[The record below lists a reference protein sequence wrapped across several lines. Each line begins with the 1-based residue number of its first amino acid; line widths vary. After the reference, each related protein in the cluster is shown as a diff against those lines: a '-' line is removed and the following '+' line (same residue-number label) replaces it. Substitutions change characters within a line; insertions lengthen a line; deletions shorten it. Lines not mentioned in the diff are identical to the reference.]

1 MKPSPLPLALAALLA
16 ACTPGVD
23 IDVRRA
29 DAIEAAPA
37 TVPPAASTP
46 GTTAPQVPATSA
58 ADLNGPF
65 EPSPRLPSKDLLPG
79 VALAGPGYRIADEA
93 QVVDYYGQFEL
104 RSDVGAL
111 VADGASVLQLRVRE
125 LDAVRRLDKVSY
137 SEVFGTAARRS
148 AERPVDAVR
157 QVGAEPV
164 DTVSGL
170 PAGIG
175 RFLVRT
181 ARNIQELALDL
192 NDAAIDAM
200 ADDEEDEAKDGSG
213 PSTGERAQKVAT
225 QATLRY
231 IGYNKARREIARQVE
246 ADPYSTNPM
255 LDERLD
261 KLAWAAWSGAKLTGL
276 AVGLIGGVAGQAL
289 GYARDAYELVWEL
302 PPEDLKRRNL
312 GVLAEFGIRG
322 KPARDFVRRSK
333 AFTLTQQTEFI
344 ELLRLPLFA
353 PARRPLFDLALTA
366 EREIHARFLIDA
378 MRMLLHAERA
388 QSAGATATL
397 IGASPALRRADGS
410 HIIALPVD
418 YLHWTREIAAFA
430 WRDDLIGS
438 RNLLL
443 VTGTLS
449 PTALDAFS
457 AAGWSVHERVDPR
470 PTAEEK
476 SAARTAPV
484 IEAP

>member
-1 MKPSPLPLALAALLA
+1 MKLSRLPLVLAALLP

-29 DAIEAAPA
+29 DPTAAAPVQPPSTPIPSA
-37 TVPPAASTP
+37 IPAAAQ
-46 GTTAPQVPATSA
+46 TAAA

-65 EPSPRLPSKDLLPG
+65 EPSPRLPSSELLPG
-79 VALAGPGYRIADEA
+79 VPLTGPGYRIADDA

-111 VADGASVLQLRVRE
+111 VADGASVLQLRVHE

-137 SEVFGTAARRS
+137 TEVFGTAARRS

-157 QVGAEPV
+157 QVGGEPV
-164 DTVSGL
+164 DTVTGL

-200 ADDEEDEAKDGSG
+200 ADDEDEDGKDDSG

-312 GVLAEFGIRG
+312 AVLADLGIEG

-353 PARRPLFDLALTA
+353 PARQHLFEHALAA

-388 QSAGATATL
+388 QAPGAKATL
-397 IGASPALRRADGS
+397 VGASPALPRSDGS

-438 RNLLL
+438 HNLLL
-443 VTGTLS
+443 VTGELS

-457 AAGWSVHERVDPR
+457 AAGWSVRERVDPR

-476 SAARTAPV
+476 AEVRTAPLGV
-484 IEAP
+484 P

>member
-1 MKPSPLPLALAALLA
+1 MKLSRLPLVLAVLLP

-23 IDVRRA
+23 IDVHRA
-29 DAIEAAPA
+29 DPNAAALVEP
-37 TVPPAASTP
+37 ASTP
-46 GTTAPQVPATSA
+46 IHPSAIPTPAQIAAA

-65 EPSPRLPSKDLLPG
+65 EPSPHLPSSELLPG
-79 VALAGPGYRIADEA
+79 VALTGPGYRIADDA

-137 SEVFGTAARRS
+137 TEVFGTAARRS

-157 QVGAEPV
+157 QVGGEPV

-200 ADDEEDEAKDGSG
+200 ADDEDEDGKDDSG

-312 GVLAEFGIRG
+312 EVLADFGIRG

-353 PARRPLFDLALTA
+353 PARQQLFEHALAA

-388 QSAGATATL
+388 QAPGATATL
-397 IGASPALRRADGS
+397 VGASPALRRSDGS

-438 RNLLL
+438 HNLLL
-443 VTGTLS
+443 VTGELS

-457 AAGWSVHERVDPR
+457 AAGWSVRERVDPR

-476 SAARTAPV
+476 AEVRTAPLGV
-484 IEAP
+484 P